1 MGPLDLIFHLTGFA
15 APALFLALLLPLL
28 DRIFVPK
35 RPPALNLWAQVAI
48 NLIVG
53 LVVLAAGLWL
63 FGRDG
68 KMATYAALAAA
79 VASSQW
85 FASRAWK

>member
-1 MGPLDLIFHLTGFA
+1 MGPLDLLYHLTGFA

-28 DRIFVPK
+28 APVFVPN
-35 RPPALNLWAQVAI
+35 RPPARSLWAQVAI

-53 LVVLAAGLWL
+53 LAVLAAGLWW

-68 KMATYAALAAA
+68 KMATYAALAVA

-85 FASRAWK
+85 LASRAWK